1 MSTSFS
7 RSPTLRTPSP
17 SPSLLAPPIIDSRAT
32 TPPSSFRHPNEYLT
46 APSRTSVHSSFS
58 DFTVRAP
65 GENILRLPHGDTPE
79 LFQAQLEWLY
89 IGEGFADVVEWISE
103 DDNVRSIRDSLG
115 RHGSLNERR
124 DKLGQD
130 LTYMWRSKLYVD
142 VRIHLTPLLSEE
154 KDSDSDDS
162 TDSLSSTS
170 VFTAHRFVLV
180 SRSPYFSSLLLN
192 HSAFRPASAG
202 GIGDIHLPTPPF
214 TPASLHFCLGW
225 MYAGHLDFSNRS
237 FDLGTAFQI
246 HRAAAYLQLDSL
258 VAEIESRIVWDFC
271 HGLDVA
277 KCRCKKCTNRAAR
290 IWRFVTSPEVSSVE
304 LKERTRRYIIRAWGE
319 CWGRDVGSLDDEGR
333 REVVRDVVDN
343 ITWRNIAATYRA
355 IITVRT
361 RMENGLRTKGGAATW
376 VDPLADMV
384 ERLEERAK
392 EVLVADFDRIA
403 DGQELWALLQGTGFS
418 DDVLEE
424 LLQQLVDALGRPMHC
439 QAAPRVYQVSY
450 SSQL

>member
-1 MSTSFS
+1 
-7 RSPTLRTPSP
+7 
-17 SPSLLAPPIIDSRAT
+17 
-32 TPPSSFRHPNEYLT
+32 
-46 APSRTSVHSSFS
+46 VHSTLSN
-58 DFTVRAP
+58 FTVRAP

-89 IGEGFADVVEWISE
+89 TGEGFADVVEWISE

-115 RHGSLNERR
+115 RHGSQDERR

-142 VRIHLTPLLSEE
+142 VRIHLAPLVSDDKE
-154 KDSDSDDS
+154 SDSDDS

-170 VFTAHRFVLV
+170 VFTAHRFILV

-192 HSAFRPASAG
+192 HSAFRPASGG

-246 HRAAAYLQLDSL
+246 HRAAAYLQLSSL

-271 HGLDVA
+271 HGLDVSR
-277 KCRCKKCTNRAAR
+277 CRCKKCSNRVAR
-290 IWRFVTSPEVSSVE
+290 IWRFVTGPEVSSIE
-304 LKERTRRYIIRAWGE
+304 LKERTRRYMVRLWGD
-319 CWGRDVGSLDDEGR
+319 CWGRDVGSLDDEAR
-333 REVVRDVVDN
+333 REVVADVVQSV
-343 ITWRNIAATYRA
+343 TWRNVAVTYKA
-355 IITVRT
+355 IIAVRGRLET
-361 RMENGLRTKGGAATW
+361 ALRTKGGSANW
-376 VDPLADMV
+376 VDQLADMV
-384 ERLEERAK
+384 DMVEQRAQ
-392 EVLVADFDRIA
+392 EVLVQDFDRIA
-403 DGQELWALLQGTGFS
+403 DGNELWALLQGKGFS

-424 LLQQLVDALGRPMHC
+424 VLKQLVDALGMPQYC
-439 QAAPRVYQVSY
+439 QAGPRAYQVCLPSWVM
-450 SSQL
+450 

>member
-1 MSTSFS
+1 M
-7 RSPTLRTPSP
+7 
-17 SPSLLAPPIIDSRAT
+17 
-32 TPPSSFRHPNEYLT
+32 
-46 APSRTSVHSSFS
+46 
-58 DFTVRAP
+58 
-65 GENILRLPHGDTPE
+65 
-79 LFQAQLEWLY
+79 
-89 IGEGFADVVEWISE
+89 VEWISE

-115 RHGSLNERR
+115 RHGSQDERR

-142 VRIHLTPLLSEE
+142 VRIHLTPLLSDVE

-192 HSAFRPASAG
+192 HSAFRPTSNG

-237 FDLGTAFQI
+237 FDLGTAFEI

-258 VAEIESRIVWDFC
+258 VAEVESRIVWDFC
-271 HGLDVA
+271 HGLDVG
-277 KCRCKKCTNRAAR
+277 KCRCKRCSNRVAR
-290 IWRFVTSPEVSSVE
+290 IWRFVVSPEISSVE
-304 LKERTRRYIIRAWGE
+304 LKERVRRYMIRAWGE
-319 CWGRDVGSLDDEGR
+319 TWSKDVGSLDAPGR
-333 REVVRDVVDN
+333 DEVVRDITDN
-343 ITWRNIAATYRA
+343 ITWRNIVATFRA
-355 IITVRT
+355 ITTVRT
-361 RMENGLRTKGGAATW
+361 RMETALRTKGSAAVW

-384 ERLEERAK
+384 DQVEARAR
-392 EVLVADFDRIA
+392 EVLVRDLDKIA
-403 DGQELWALLQGTGFS
+403 DGQELWALLQGKGFS

-424 LLQQLVDALGRPMHC
+424 VLQQLVDTLGMPQYCH
-439 QAAPRVYQVSY
+439 AAPRVYQVS
-450 SSQL
+450 SSIAAVRGRKAYGRLWYLRSSLKCNRKQTRLSWRRALSVDTGSKMPKAGSWHMYGVGGYRSEIKGDSRSSRIGL